1 MPLDVGRA
9 VGYLD
14 LDTSGFTRGFSTAL
28 SSLRTFQSESASIS
42 DKLAAT
48 GTALTSAGS
57 TLTRSVTV
65 PLVGLGTAAVATTT
79 KFEAAMSQVQATM
92 GITRDAMSELDGET
106 VNSMDALSALAQEL
120 GATTKFSAVEA
131 AEAIN
136 YMALAGYDVEKTYG
150 MLPTVLN
157 LAAAGNF
164 DLARASDMVTD
175 TQTALGLSIE
185 ETTVMIDEWA
195 RAASRSNTSVE
206 QLGDAILTVGGTAQ
220 YMAGG
225 TDRIATVLGVLAD
238 NGIKGTE
245 AGTKLRNMILKL
257 ADPTD
262 AGYNSLKRLNV
273 SIFDMEGNM
282 RDFQDIF
289 LDFQTAM
296 EDMTE
301 EEKISHFSNLFN
313 VRDIAAANALL
324 NTSVERWEELGG
336 AISDAEGAAAQ
347 MSETQLDNLNGQLTI
362 LKSSLEGMAI
372 AFGEL
377 LLPLIK
383 DATSAIQSAVTWI
396 NNLDESQKETLVR
409 VLEIAAAVGP
419 VFLIVGKLVTL
430 VSSVGKAFTML
441 KTSLSALTVGGG
453 PLALILVI
461 IVALVAA
468 FKHLWDT
475 NEEFRER
482 ITAIWE
488 SVKEKFQ
495 SFADGVV
502 ERLNSLG
509 FDFENIVEVLQ
520 AAWEGFCNILAPLFE
535 GAFSLVADTL
545 SYALDQLLLLFDLFS
560 ALFQGDWEGVW
571 EAVKGIFENV
581 WEFITNMFG
590 DFLGML
596 SGVLDTVLG
605 WFGTSTEDIWNTIT
619 EAATNIWNTITETAQ
634 NVWNG
639 IVQVVT
645 DIVDFFKTLPQ
656 TISEIIAE
664 IVEWFEG
671 LPERI
676 GYAIGFVVG
685 TIARWAVDL
694 YNTVVTEV
702 PKIIDQI
709 VTFFSELPG
718 KVWEWLLKVI
728 DKIKNWGADSVQTVK
743 EEVPKIID
751 SIISFFSELPG
762 KVWDWFKK
770 VIDKIQTW
778 VDDMVAKVKEL
789 FPQVVDAILGFFK
802 DIPSQLSTIGENL
815 IDGLW
820 GGIQSAG
827 RWIGDK
833 AESVGNAVI
842 EGFQTAFDSHSPS
855 RKMIAQGKYLMMGLA
870 KGIDDNET
878 SVFGV
883 LNDLFYQ
890 LFNRFDA
897 LFERLDGL
905 FEFDF
910 ASFSDAESQ
919 DLLLRYNTILKQ
931 TLQTYRDIEICLKEC
946 SAYAESL
953 FKGQY
958 LKAISFAQNVSQA
971 IYSPSRPLY
980 NSDTVR
986 NNADWNVMA
995 SYLAQI
1001 LQIAKSVARVE
1012 PKQPVTIIFQA
1023 SSKEITRL
1031 VIDDINNTSRM
1042 NGESVI
1048 R

>member
-57 TLTRSVTV
+57 TLTKSVTV

-92 GITRDAMSELDGET
+92 GITKDAMSELDGET

-195 RAASRSNTSVE
+195 RAASKSNTSVE

-225 TDRIATVLGVLAD
+225 TDRLATVLGILAD

-262 AGYNSLKRLNV
+262 DGAAALEALSV
-273 SIFDMEGNM
+273 SIFDAEGNM

-296 EDMTE
+296 QGLTE
-301 EEKISHFSNLFN
+301 EEKIGYFSDLFN
-313 VRDIAAANALL
+313 VRDVAAANALL

-372 AFGEL
+372 SFGEL

-383 DATSAIQSAVTWI
+383 DVTSAIQSAVTWI

-419 VFLIVGKLVTL
+419 VLLVVGKLVTL
-430 VSSVGKAFTML
+430 VSSVGKTFTML

-482 ITAIWE
+482 ITAIWD
-488 SVKEKFQ
+488 SIKEKFQ

-520 AAWEGFCNILAPLFE
+520 ALWDGFCNMLAPLFE

-560 ALFQGDWEGVW
+560 AIFQGDWEGVW
-571 EAVKGIFENV
+571 NAVKGIFENV

-634 NVWNG
+634 NVWDG

-645 DIVDFFKTLPQ
+645 DIVEFFKTLPQ
-656 TISEIIAE
+656 TISEILAE
-664 IVEWFEG
+664 VVEWFAG

-676 GYAIGFVVG
+676 GYVIGFVVG
-685 TIARWAVDL
+685 TIARWTVDL

-709 VTFFSELPG
+709 VAFFSELPG
-718 KVWEWLLKVI
+718 KIWEWLLKVI
-728 DKIKNWGADSVQTVK
+728 DKIKNWVTDSIQTIK

-751 SIISFFSELPG
+751 SILSFFSELPG
-762 KVWDWFKK
+762 KVWDWFQK
-770 VIDKIQTW
+770 VIDKVKTW
-778 VDDMVAKVKEL
+778 VDDMIAKIKEL

-802 DIPSQLSTIGENL
+802 DLPSQMSTLGGNL

-827 RWIGDK
+827 SWIGAK
-833 AESVGNAVI
+833 AESVGNSVI
-842 EGFQTAFDSHSPS
+842 KGFQDAFDSHSPS
-855 RKMIAQGKYLMMGLA
+855 RKMIAQGQYLMMGLA
-870 KGIDDNET
+870 EGIDEGEGG
-878 SVFGV
+878 VFSV
-883 LNDLFYQ
+883 LNSLF
-890 LFNRFDA
+890 RD
-897 LFERLDGL
+897 LFERFDSLL
-905 FEFDF
+905 NQLERIFNFDF
-910 ASFSDAESQ
+910 LSFSDEDSQ
-919 DLLLRYNTILKQ
+919 QSLLRYNLILQQ
-931 TLQTYRDIEICLKEC
+931 TLNIYRSIESCLQAC
-946 SAYAESL
+946 SVYAEAL
-953 FKGQY
+953 FRGQY
-958 LKAISFAQNVSQA
+958 LQAMSLAQNVSQA
-971 IYSPSRPLY
+971 LY
-980 NSDTVR
+980 PPAQALSNPAIAETNKNETV
-986 NNADWNVMA
+986 MI
-995 SYLAQI
+995 SYLAQL
-1001 LQIAKSVARVE
+1001 LQVAKATANVE
-1012 PKQPVTIIFQA
+1012 PKQPVTLIVQA
-1023 SSKEITRL
+1023 SGREMSRV
-1031 VIDDINNTSRM
+1031 VIDDINTLSRM
-1042 NGESVI
+1042 TGGDVL